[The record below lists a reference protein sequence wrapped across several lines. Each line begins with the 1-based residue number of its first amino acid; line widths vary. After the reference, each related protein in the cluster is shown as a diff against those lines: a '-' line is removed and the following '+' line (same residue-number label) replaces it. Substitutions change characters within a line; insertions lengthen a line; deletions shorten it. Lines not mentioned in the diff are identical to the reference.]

1 MNEEL
6 SELIEVLSQFI
17 SQFESSGKPETAKYY
32 QSLLDLVNED
42 AGSTKILDSI
52 INSGSISQY
61 ANLNFEED
69 ELLDKLHE
77 KALNLKRANLERG

>member
-17 SQFESSGKPETAKYY
+17 SQLESSGKPETAKYY